1 MIDEGFVLQELQ
13 AASASLRVALVTETY
28 PPEVNGVAMTLSRM
42 VEGMQRRNH
51 RVQLIRPRQHAT
63 ESPARNDRLE
73 EVLKPGIALPRYDG
87 LRVGLPAKQAL
98 HRLWSLKRPDVVHI
112 ATEGPLGWSAL
123 AAALKLKLPVSTG
136 FHTNFHSYSRHYGA
150 AFMKRPIAAYL
161 RKFHNRALATMVP
174 TDELRRELVAQGFR
188 NLHVVARGVDTRL
201 FSPVR
206 RSPALRAQWAAP
218 AQAPVILY
226 VGRLAPEKNLKLV
239 VDAWLAM
246 RAAGSQAV
254 LVMVGDGPARK
265 ELQARHPGIRF
276 AGARA
281 GEDLAAHYAS
291 ADLFLFPS
299 MTETFGNVTLEAM
312 ASGLAV
318 LAYDYAAARQ
328 HIAHEGSGLLAPFG
342 DSAAFV
348 RLATALASD
357 PARVQ
362 SLRLRARAVA
372 EGIDW
377 EQVFADFE
385 GVLVDVM
392 RRQER
397 ALA

>member
-1 MIDEGFVLQELQ
+1 MIDEDFVFQELQ
-13 AASASLRVALVTETY
+13 AAPASLRVAFVTETY

-51 RVQLIRPRQHAT
+51 RIQLIRPRQHAAD
-63 ESPARNDRLE
+63 SPACSDRLE
-73 EVLKPGIALPRYDG
+73 EVLKPGIGIPRYDG
-87 LRVGLPAKQAL
+87 LRMGLPARQAL

-150 AFMKRPIAAYL
+150 AFMKRPISAYL

-174 TDELRRELVAQGFR
+174 TDELRRELAAQGFR
-188 NLHVVARGVDTRL
+188 NLRVVARGVDTRL
-201 FSPVR
+201 YSPAR
-206 RSPALRAQWAAP
+206 RSLALRAQWATP
-218 AQAPVILY
+218 AGAPVALY

-254 LVMVGDGPARK
+254 LVMVGDGPVRK

-276 AGARA
+276 AGTRT
-281 GEDLAAHYAS
+281 GDDLAAHYAS

-342 DSAAFV
+342 DAAAFV
-348 RLATALASD
+348 RMATALGSD
-357 PARVQ
+357 PPRVQ
-362 SLRLRARAVA
+362 ALRLRARATA

-377 EQVFADFE
+377 ERVFADFE

-392 RRQER
+392 QRQDR